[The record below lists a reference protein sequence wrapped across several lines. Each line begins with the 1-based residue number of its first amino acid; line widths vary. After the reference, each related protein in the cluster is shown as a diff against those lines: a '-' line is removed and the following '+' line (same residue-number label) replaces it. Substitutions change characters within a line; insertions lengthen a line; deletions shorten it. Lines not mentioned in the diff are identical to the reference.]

1 MPKPTFL
8 HVLQYLLL
16 NWLLMAGLLINW
28 NLEAWE
34 GSLLPV
40 SFYLFILILPL
51 TFNILTVSIPLY
63 YTFRLH
69 LMPAMGLLALS
80 FAWMYFEFCFLWGGA
95 WLNPR
100 PVTYLLVSVLMY
112 MLLFRKAL
120 GYCVHHYRE
129 INWW

>member
-1 MPKPTFL
+1 
-8 HVLQYLLL
+8 
-16 NWLLMAGLLINW
+16 MAGLLINW

-40 SFYLFILILPL
+40 YFYLFILIIPL
-51 TFNILTVSIPLY
+51 IFNILTVSIPLY

-80 FAWMYFEFCFLWGGA
+80 FAWMYFEFCFLRGSN
-95 WLNPR
+95 WLDPR
-100 PVTYLLVSVLMY
+100 GVAYLLVSVAVYVLI
-112 MLLFRKAL
+112 FRKSL